1 MVCICINQAI
11 GIGASKFNKYVVSYV
26 KIFVVGG
33 QNSKEFGNPD
43 VQNDYYLA
51 TSCLFWLSL

>member
-51 TSCLFWLSL
+51 TSCLF